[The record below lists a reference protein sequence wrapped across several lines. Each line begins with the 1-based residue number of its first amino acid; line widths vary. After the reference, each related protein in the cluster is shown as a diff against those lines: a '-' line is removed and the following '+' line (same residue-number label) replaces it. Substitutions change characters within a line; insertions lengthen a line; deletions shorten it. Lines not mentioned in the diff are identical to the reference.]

1 MSKKFRFNLIL
12 VFVVCLLCV
21 LCCGSALADE
31 AEEAGYPEAPVYVD
45 GMLSCRGYVI
55 DGDVYVSLESVC
67 GVLGYDAKTDY
78 DIDTNYLTV
87 SVAGIEITAGAGDN
101 YMCANGRCLY
111 LPNGYFEINGSA
123 VFPVDAVAKI
133 FTLSISMNAE
143 NGGVDFGTANE
154 AILMSG
160 DEFYD
165 EDDLY
170 WMSRIITWESGNQ
183 PVAGQIAV
191 GNVVLNRVDSQRFP
205 DSIKEVIFQPGQFSP
220 AMNGAIYGEPYEISV
235 ICAKLTLEG
244 YNTVGDA
251 LFFQVGRYGAVADI
265 ATYVCT
271 IAGHNFFK

>member
-1 MSKKFRFNLIL
+1 MSKRFRFNLIL

-31 AEEAGYPEAPVYVD
+31 AVDAEYPEAPIYVD

-55 DGDVYVSLESVC
+55 NGEIYVSLESVG
-67 GVLGYDAKTDY
+67 GVLGYDVTSYYDVDTD
-78 DIDTNYLTV
+78 ILTV
-87 SVAGIEITAGAGDN
+87 SVAGIEITAGAGDR
-101 YMCANGRCLY
+101 YMCANGRYLY
-111 LPNGYFEINGSA
+111 LPNGYYEINGSD
-123 VFPVDAVAKI
+123 VFPIDAVAKI
-133 FTLSISMNAE
+133 FTLSINVNGE
-143 NGGVDFGTANE
+143 NDGVDFGTANE
-154 AILMSG
+154 AILVSG
-160 DEFYD
+160 DEFYN

-183 PVAGQIAV
+183 PVAGQIGV
-191 GNVVLNRVDSQRFP
+191 GNVVLNRIASDRFP
-205 DSIKEVIFQPGQFSP
+205 DTLKEVIFQPGQFAP
-220 AMNGAIYGEPYEISV
+220 ASNGVIYGEPYAISV
-235 ICAKLTLEG
+235 ICAKLVYEG

>member
-78 DIDTNYLTV
+78 DIDTNNLTV
-87 SVAGIEITAGAGDN
+87 SVAGIEITAGARDN

-191 GNVVLNRVDSQRFP
+191 GNVVLNRVESQRFP

-220 AMNGAIYGEPYEISV
+220 AMNGVIYGEPYEISV

>member
-78 DIDTNYLTV
+78 DIDTNNLTV

>member
-1 MSKKFRFNLIL
+1 MSKKLRFNLIL

-78 DIDTNYLTV
+78 DIDTNNLTV

-101 YMCANGRCLY
+101 FMCANGRCLY

>member
-78 DIDTNYLTV
+78 DIDTNNLTV

-133 FTLSISMNAE
+133 FTLSISVNAE

>member
-78 DIDTNYLTV
+78 DIDTNNLTV
-87 SVAGIEITAGAGDN
+87 SVAGIEITAGVGDN
-101 YMCANGRCLY
+101 YMCANGRYLY

-133 FTLSISMNAE
+133 FNLGISMNAE

-170 WMSRIITWESGNQ
+170 WMSRVITWESGNQ

-191 GNVVLNRVDSQRFP
+191 GNVVLNRVESQRFP

-220 AMNGAIYGEPYEISV
+220 AMNGVIYGDPYEISV

>member
-1 MSKKFRFNLIL
+1 MSRKFRFNLIL

-78 DIDTNYLTV
+78 DIDTNNLTV
-87 SVAGIEITAGAGDN
+87 SVAGIEITAGARDN

-191 GNVVLNRVDSQRFP
+191 GNVVLNRVESQRFP

-220 AMNGAIYGEPYEISV
+220 AMNGVIYGEPYEISV

>member
-1 MSKKFRFNLIL
+1 MSKKFKFNLIL
-12 VFVVCLLCV
+12 VFVVCLLCA

-31 AEEAGYPEAPVYVD
+31 AEESGYPEAPVYVD

-55 DGDVYVSLESVC
+55 NGDVYVSLESVC
-67 GVLGYDAKTDY
+67 GILGHDAKTDY
-78 DIDTNYLTV
+78 DTDTNNLTV
-87 SVAGIEITAGAGDN
+87 SVAGIDITVGAGDN
-101 YMCANGRCLY
+101 YMCANGRYLY
-111 LPNGYFEINGSA
+111 LSSGYYEINGSA

-133 FTLSISMNAE
+133 FSLSISRNEE

-160 DEFYD
+160 DEFYN

-191 GNVVLNRVDSQRFP
+191 GNVVLNRVDSERFP
-205 DSIKEVIFQPGQFSP
+205 NSIKEVIFQTGQFSP
-220 AMNGAIYGEPYEISV
+220 AMNGVIYGDPYEISV
-235 ICAKLTLEG
+235 VCAKLALEG

-271 IAGHNFFK
+271 IGGHNFFK

>member
-1 MSKKFRFNLIL
+1 MSRKFRFNLIL

-67 GVLGYDAKTDY
+67 GVLGYNAKTDY
-78 DIDTNYLTV
+78 DIDTNNLTV
-87 SVAGIEITAGAGDN
+87 SVAGIEITAGARDN

-191 GNVVLNRVDSQRFP
+191 GNVVLNRVESQRFP

-220 AMNGAIYGEPYEISV
+220 AMNGVIYGEPYEISV

>member
-1 MSKKFRFNLIL
+1 MSKKLRFNLIL

-78 DIDTNYLTV
+78 DIDTNNLTV

-154 AILMSG
+154 ALLMSG

>member
-1 MSKKFRFNLIL
+1 MSRKFRFNLIL

-78 DIDTNYLTV
+78 DIDTNNLTV
-87 SVAGIEITAGAGDN
+87 SVAGIEITAGARDN

-191 GNVVLNRVDSQRFP
+191 GNVVLNRVESQRFP

>member
-1 MSKKFRFNLIL
+1 MSKKLRFNLIL

-78 DIDTNYLTV
+78 DIDTNNLTV

-191 GNVVLNRVDSQRFP
+191 GNVVLNRVESQRFP

-220 AMNGAIYGEPYEISV
+220 AMNGVIYGDPYEISV

>member
-31 AEEAGYPEAPVYVD
+31 AEEAGYTETPVYVD

-55 DGDVYVSLESVC
+55 GGETYVSLESVC
-67 GVLGYDAKTDY
+67 GVLGYEAETDY
-78 DIDTNYLTV
+78 NTDTNILTI
-87 SVAGIEITAGAGDN
+87 SVAGIEITVGEGDE
-101 YMCANGRCLY
+101 YLCANGRYLY
-111 LPNGYFEINGSA
+111 LPNGYSEINGSA
-123 VFPVDAVAKI
+123 VFPVDVVAKI
-133 FTLSISMNAE
+133 FSLSISMDGE
-143 NGGVDFGTANE
+143 NGGIELGTANE

-165 EDDLY
+165 ADDLY
-170 WMSRIITWESGNQ
+170 WLSRIITWESGNQ
-183 PVAGQIAV
+183 PVKGQIAV
-191 GNVVLNRVDSQRFP
+191 GNVVLNRVASERFP
-205 DSIKEVIFQPGQFSP
+205 DTVKDVIFQPGQFSP
-220 AMNGAIYGEPYEISV
+220 AMNGVIYGDPYEISV
-235 ICAKLTLEG
+235 VCAKLTLEG

-271 IAGHNFFK
+271 IAGHNFFR